1 MSQGYGPQGN
11 DWQQWGQSDPN
22 QQPQGGQSEGPNQQ
36 QPQGGQPEDPNQQQP
51 QWGQPDQGQPWGQP
65 SPAPQSEQPQW
76 GQPSPAPASD
86 PWGQQSAQPAFGS
99 PGEAG
104 YPGAVGATPQ
114 FMPGDGVNW
123 PRVRMLG
130 MSLLIG
136 VALLLLIRLGY
147 SLASF
152 LMADTL
158 ATGGED
164 LGAMALGGSLVTL
177 LLWVANVIVSLAVL
191 VVAIMAAVMGR
202 GKARV
207 GGIVVAVAIPVAV
220 ITSWIIGFIVG
231 IVLGISASGDPATAA
246 MTADGYRINAGIDA
260 LRVLVM
266 IAIMAFGAWMVFDTA
281 KKKLSA

>member
-1 MSQGYGPQGN
+1 LPARAAAALRLRRWTATKWLPELRPGTDSLFGGAAASTTTTRRLMSQGYGPQGN

-22 QQPQGGQSEGPNQQ
+22 QQPQGGQR
-36 QPQGGQPEDPNQQQP
+36 
-51 QWGQPDQGQPWGQP
+51 DQGQPR
-65 SPAPQSEQPQW
+65 

-114 FMPGDGVNW
+114 FIPGDGVNW

-152 LMADTL
+152 LMADML
-158 ATGGED
+158 ATGG
-164 LGAMALGGSLVTL
+164 
-177 LLWVANVIVSLAVL
+177 
-191 VVAIMAAVMGR
+191 
-202 GKARV
+202 
-207 GGIVVAVAIPVAV
+207 
-220 ITSWIIGFIVG
+220 
-231 IVLGISASGDPATAA
+231 
-246 MTADGYRINAGIDA
+246 
-260 LRVLVM
+260 
-266 IAIMAFGAWMVFDTA
+266 
-281 KKKLSA
+281 

>member
-36 QPQGGQPEDPNQQQP
+36 QPQWGQPEDPNQQQP

-136 VALLLLIRLGY
+136 VALLLLIRLGN

-191 VVAIMAAVMGR
+191 VVRSEEHTSELQSR
-202 GKARV
+202 GH
-207 GGIVVAVAIPVAV
+207 
-220 ITSWIIGFIVG
+220 
-231 IVLGISASGDPATAA
+231 
-246 MTADGYRINAGIDA
+246 
-260 LRVLVM
+260 LVCR
-266 IAIMAFGAWMVFDTA
+266 
-281 KKKLSA
+281 LLL